1 MIPLSNLPPAHMST
15 LRLSLLTVL
24 ALLGFAG
31 NSLLCRGALAAGAI
45 DPGPFTLVRL
55 ASGAAMLAVLQ
66 GLRWWFGR
74 GDVGRRAGED
84 EGHPR
89 NVMIQDLTP
98 FGPIAL
104 AVYAVA
110 FSWAYLRIP
119 AGVGAL
125 VLFGSTQATMIG
137 WAFRRGEKPRP
148 LELLGIVIALVGLA
162 GLAAPG
168 RTAPDPVGVGL
179 MAVAGVAWGAYSLL
193 GKGAG
198 DPLAANASAFAWST
212 VLATVLLALPA
223 LGRSFSLS
231 GVLLASLSG
240 ALASAIG
247 YSLWY
252 AALPHLSRTRAAALQ
267 LTVPVI
273 AALAGIAL
281 LNEPATLRLS
291 VSGAVIL
298 GGVALSV
305 VGRETHRP
313 DRMPRAVIQS
323 GRKSNRRS

>member
-1 MIPLSNLPPAHMST
+1 MIPVSNPAHSHMSP
-15 LRLSLLTVL
+15 LRLSLFTVL
-24 ALLGFAG
+24 ALLAFAG

-66 GLRWWFGR
+66 GLRWRHGT
-74 GDVGRRAGED
+74 GDRRVLGAGAD
-84 EGHPR
+84 NNGLTR
-89 NVMIQDLTP
+89 ILAIQDLTAS
-98 FGPIAL
+98 GPIAL
-104 AVYAVA
+104 ALYAVA

-137 WAFRRGEKPRP
+137 WAFRRGERPRP
-148 LELLGIVIALVGLA
+148 LELVGIVIALVGLA

-179 MAVAGVAWGAYSLL
+179 MAVAGVGWGVYSLL
-193 GKGAG
+193 GKGAR
-198 DPLAANASAFAWST
+198 DPLAANTAAFTWST
-212 VLATVLLALPA
+212 VLAAALLAFPA
-223 LGRSFSLS
+223 LGRSFSPR
-231 GVLLASLSG
+231 GILLASLSG
-240 ALASAIG
+240 ALASALG

-252 AALPHLSRTRAAALQ
+252 SALPHLSRTRAAALQ

-281 LNEPATLRLS
+281 LNEPATLRLA

-298 GGVALSV
+298 GGVGLSV
-305 VGRETHRP
+305 VTHHP
-313 DRMPRAVIQS
+313 DRVPTSSHPVRTE
-323 GRKSNRRS
+323 

>member
-1 MIPLSNLPPAHMST
+1 MNT
-15 LRLSLLTVL
+15 LRLSLFTVL
-24 ALLGFAG
+24 ALLAFAG

-66 GLRWWFGR
+66 GLRRWFGR
-74 GDVGRRAGED
+74 GDVGRRTGED
-84 EGHPR
+84 EGRPR
-89 NVMIQDLTP
+89 NVMIQDLSP
-98 FGPIAL
+98 VGPIAL
-104 AVYAVA
+104 TVYAVA

-125 VLFGSTQATMIG
+125 VLFGSTQATMVG
-137 WAFRRGEKPRP
+137 WAFRRGEGPRP
-148 LELLGIVIALVGLA
+148 LELFGIVIALVGLA
-162 GLAAPG
+162 GLATPG
-168 RTAPDPVGVGL
+168 RTAPDPGGVGL
-179 MAVAGVAWGAYSLL
+179 MAVAGIAWGTYSLL
-193 GKGAG
+193 GKRTR
-198 DPLAANASAFAWST
+198 DPLAANAAAFAWST
-212 VLATVLLALPA
+212 VLAAALLALPS
-223 LGRSFSLS
+223 LGRSFSPR

-281 LNEPATLRLS
+281 LNEPATLRL
-291 VSGAVIL
+291 VVGGVVIL

-305 VGRETHRP
+305 VGRESHRP
-313 DRMPRAVIQS
+313 DRVPRAVTRS
-323 GRKSNRRS
+323 GRNGSRQS